1 MRAHHSRQHACI
13 CWLASHDAHHGDM
26 HTPRKLQVTDDEAVD
41 ASMAAPGRSTT
52 TTAAAAAPSSAAAG
66 TTTTAA
72 CSGCRA
78 RLPAPAPAPGLD
90 QRALYLGSAKPY
102 AGREIRFRS
111 IRRRSCTQLSL
122 HPPHP
127 PTHHCQPRHVRFR
140 EEMTRAAVSRS
151 IGCYSIF
158 LPFPFPHCS
167 CTSHAPSTDRTPCTL
182 RASA

>member
-1 MRAHHSRQHACI
+1 MKLWTQASLHQVAVPVYHHHRCRDRRPRPAQQRRVLPPPLHAVV
-13 CWLASHDAHHGDM
+13 A
-26 HTPRKLQVTDDEAVD
+26 R
-41 ASMAAPGRSTT
+41 
-52 TTAAAAAPSSAAAG
+52 
-66 TTTTAA
+66 
-72 CSGCRA
+72 
-78 RLPAPAPAPGLD
+78 RLPVPAPGLD